1 VTEMLSVRQ
10 LDQNDVD
17 AWVSIRLEALEAHPL
32 AFGAS
37 VPDNPQ
43 VLLDTAR
50 ERLAPRDESA
60 VFGAFEEDQ
69 LVGIVGIKRHEGA
82 KERHKAYIWGMYVSA
97 KSRRH
102 GAGSILLSEAI
113 GRARAWPGVEHVLL
127 SVSILAEDAKH
138 LYERHGFRTWGRE
151 PSSLRWDGRS
161 VDEHHMVLD
170 LRAPV
175 ASADSRE
182 RPAIAPSRAM
192 HVSLASALAK
202 GEPPPGNLAVPILA
216 HGSLEVELY
225 APRGRDPQKPH
236 SRDEIYVV
244 ANGEGMFFDGTS
256 MHAVQRGSFVF
267 VPAGQEHRFEQ
278 FSSDFTVW
286 AFFYGP
292 EGGEAPLRGS
302 V

>member
-1 VTEMLSVRQ
+1 MLRVRQ
-10 LDQNDVD
+10 LDQKDVD
-17 AWVSIRLEALEAHPL
+17 AWASIRREALEAHPL

-69 LVGIVGIKRHEGA
+69 LVGTVGIKRHEGA
-82 KERHKAYIWGMYVSA
+82 KERHKAYILGMYVSA
-97 KSRRH
+97 KSRRQ

-113 GRARAWPGVEHVLL
+113 GRARAWPGVDHVLL
-127 SVSILAEDAKH
+127 SVSILGEDAKR

-170 LRAPV
+170 LRASV
-175 ASADSRE
+175 ASADSKRW
-182 RPAIAPSRAM
+182 PATAPSRAL
-192 HVSLASALAK
+192 HVSLADALGK

-216 HGSLEVELY
+216 HGSLAAELY

-278 FSSDFTVW
+278 FSADFTVW
-286 AFFYGP
+286 VFFYGP
-292 EGGEAPLRGS
+292 EGGEAPAPVPSAR
-302 V
+302 